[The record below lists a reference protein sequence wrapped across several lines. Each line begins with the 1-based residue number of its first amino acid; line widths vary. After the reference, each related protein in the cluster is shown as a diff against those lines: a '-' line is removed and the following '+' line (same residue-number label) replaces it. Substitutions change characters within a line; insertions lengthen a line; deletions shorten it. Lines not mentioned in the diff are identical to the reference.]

1 MNPRLLKT
9 QWQALPEKT
18 IRRLQAD
25 KLRHYL
31 RRVVLP
37 FSAHYRDLF
46 RQHGLTADSI
56 RSLEDLQ
63 RLPFTSKTDLLN
75 TPDHPQ
81 RARDFVLAPD
91 PHVLSR
97 RPATILRALRHGRD
111 EAKRSLEAEFRPIFM
126 TSTTGRSADPIPFLF
141 TQHDLLN
148 LALAGRRLFEV
159 CGARCEMR
167 TLNMFPRSEEHTSE
181 LQSRLHLVCRLLL

>member
-18 IRRLQAD
+18 IRRLQAE
-25 KLRHYL
+25 KLRQYL
-31 RRVVLP
+31 RQIVLP

-75 TPDHPQ
+75 TTDHPQ
-81 RARDFVLAPD
+81 RARDFVLAT
-91 PHVLSR
+91 
-97 RPATILRALRHGRD
+97 AQRAEAVGGGR
-111 EAKRSLEAEFRPIFM
+111 EAWA
-126 TSTTGRSADPIPFLF
+126 A
-141 TQHDLLN
+141 
-148 LALAGRRLFEV
+148 
-159 CGARCEMR
+159 
-167 TLNMFPRSEEHTSE
+167 
-181 LQSRLHLVCRLLL
+181 